1 MSNQERFMDDMHFC
15 IEVLGMKDDDAIQEM
30 YDQIEKFNVSSIRYF
45 FDEFVFI
52 PEEGNPADMFRLHD
66 PDYLNIKELT

>member
-1 MSNQERFMDDMHFC
+1 MSNQDRFMDDMQFC

-30 YDQIEKFNVSSIRYF
+30 YDQIKKFNVSSIRYF

-52 PEEGNPADMFRLHD
+52 PEEGTPADMFRLHD
-66 PDYLNIKELT
+66 PEYLNIKELT

>member
-1 MSNQERFMDDMHFC
+1 MDDMHFC

-52 PEEGNPADMFRLHD
+52 PEEGSPADMFRLHD

>member
-1 MSNQERFMDDMHFC
+1 MDDMHFC
-15 IEVLGMKDDDAIQEM
+15 IEVLGMDDDDAIQEM
-30 YDQIEKFNVSSIRYF
+30 YDQIKKFNVSSIRYF

-52 PEEGNPADMFRLHD
+52 PEEGTPADMFRLHD

>member
-1 MSNQERFMDDMHFC
+1 MDDMHFC
-15 IEVLGMKDDDAIQEM
+15 IEVLGMDDDTIQDM
-30 YDQIEKFNVSSIRYF
+30 YEQIKKFNVSSIRYF

-52 PEEGNPADMFRLHD
+52 PDEGSPADMFRLHD

>member
-1 MSNQERFMDDMHFC
+1 MSNQDRFMDDMHFC
-15 IEVLGMKDDDAIQEM
+15 VEVLGLDDDAIQEM
-30 YDQIEKFNVSSIRYF
+30 YDQIKKFNVSSIRYF

-52 PEEGNPADMFRLHD
+52 PDEVSPADMFRLHD

>member
-1 MSNQERFMDDMHFC
+1 MSNQDRFMDDMHFC
-15 IEVLGMKDDDAIQEM
+15 IEVLGMDDDTIQDM
-30 YDQIEKFNVSSIRYF
+30 YEQIKKFNVSSIRYF

-52 PEEGNPADMFRLHD
+52 PDVGSPADMFRLHD